1 MRAAADGEDGSVKH
15 IAMETAVEISKTCS
29 PAKWP
34 GQTQPSGRYP
44 RHAEFS
50 NFLPI
55 SDGWEFLMTDQANPL
70 AQFSN
75 AIAARVEAAT
85 NAVVAISLAH
95 ERHIT
100 GMVFRSDVVVASEQ
114 SVPRQDE
121 FEVIAAGG
129 SVLSA
134 KIAGRDS
141 GTNIAV
147 LKLARSIAAPSIV
160 AAQAQ
165 AGAIALAIGADG
177 TGRASARLGLVN
189 LAGPEWHSTRGG
201 LIDRRIVLDLRLARR
216 EEGGPVFDA
225 AGSCL
230 GMSTFGPRGQVIV
243 IPTATIERIVPL
255 LLKDGRIARG
265 WLGVTLQA
273 VAVPDALREAADQS
287 SGLMVMSVVE
297 HGPAAKAG
305 IVAGDIILSV
315 DGTSTHRI
323 RRIARHFGTDS
334 IGRKAD
340 LRLIRGGTVITV
352 QTLIAERPAA

>member
-1 MRAAADGEDGSVKH
+1 
-15 IAMETAVEISKTCS
+15 
-29 PAKWP
+29 
-34 GQTQPSGRYP
+34 
-44 RHAEFS
+44 
-50 NFLPI
+50 
-55 SDGWEFLMTDQANPL
+55 MTDQANPL

-85 NAVVAISLAH
+85 NAVVAIS
-95 ERHIT
+95 RHIT

-225 AGSCL
+225 AGNCL

-287 SGLMVMSVVE
+287 SGLMVVSVVE
-297 HGPAAKAG
+297 HGPAATAG